1 MSPHKVVGRPFS
13 EARLSPPELLA
24 SDTSQRNRA
33 TGSGNMFSTFR
44 HHIAPEIRLHFGEE
58 SDTDLE
64 ELLAEDEVDGGGE

>member
-24 SDTSQRNRA
+24 SDTSQTDRA
-33 TGSGNMFSTFR
+33 TGSSNMFSTFR
-44 HHIAPEIRLHFGEE
+44 RHIAPEMRLHFGEE